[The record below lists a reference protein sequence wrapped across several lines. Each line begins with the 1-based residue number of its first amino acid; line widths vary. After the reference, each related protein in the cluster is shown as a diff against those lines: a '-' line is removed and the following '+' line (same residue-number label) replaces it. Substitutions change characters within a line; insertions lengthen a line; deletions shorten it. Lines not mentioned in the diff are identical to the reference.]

1 MSSSINNKKARGSI
15 RKGKAPAAIV
25 ALLVAMGMGQAHA
38 GEWSGSVTLTSDY
51 LFRGIT
57 QTNEEPALQGGIE
70 YATDGGFYVGGW
82 GSSISW
88 LSDSDPDISSQV
100 ELDGYLG
107 FRGDFGD
114 SGFGWDVGAIYYWY
128 PGDYPSGFNSADT
141 TEVYF
146 GLGWS
151 FLSAKYSY
159 AVTDLFGIPDSDG
172 SSALDLGASWEF
184 VPSWTFDAAVGKQW
198 VENVDGGDYAYWK
211 LGVGKAF
218 ENGFDIAIA
227 YNDEDLIGPDATWTF
242 ALTKSF

>member
-1 MSSSINNKKARGSI
+1 MSSHTKSVASKFATRGMPS
-15 RKGKAPAAIV
+15 V
-25 ALLVAMGMGQAHA
+25 LLVAMFAAMGMARAEA
-38 GEWSGSVTLTSDY
+38 GEVSGSITLTSDY

-70 YATDGGFYVGGW
+70 YAADSGFYAGAW

-107 FRGDFGD
+107 YRGDFGD
-114 SGFGWDVGAIYYWY
+114 SGVGYDVGAIYYWY

-146 GLGWS
+146 GVGWS

-159 AVTDLFGIPDSDG
+159 AVPDLFGIPDSDG
-172 SSALDLGASWEF
+172 SSAFDLGASWE
-184 VPSWTFDAAVGKQW
+184 VAPGWSLDAAVGKQW

-211 LGVGKAF
+211 VGAGKSF
-218 ENGFDIAIA
+218 DNGFDIAVA
-227 YNDEDLIGPDATWTF
+227 YNDNDLIGPDETWTF
-242 ALTKSF
+242 AVTKSF